1 MGNEITGGNWTVQ
14 DNSEDGYGQIRVDS
28 DTFGAVAVCYSGG
41 NGEKEDVSWALA
53 NAKLI
58 AAAPEL
64 LEELKETERFCNA
77 LIERARQIDKM
88 LLEANSQPFEIEI
101 GEITRLKEQLERNR
115 AAITKATT

>member
-1 MGNEITGGNWTVQ
+1 MVNEIKHTSGNWIVQ

-41 NGEKEDVSWALA
+41 NGEKEDLSWALA

-64 LEELKETERFCNA
+64 LHELNEARGAIEAILKEHPGFAGRIFGSTTLGNHRV
-77 LIERARQIDKM
+77 QIK
-88 LLEANSQPFEIEI
+88 
-101 GEITRLKEQLERNR
+101 
-115 AAITKATT
+115 AAIQKATT